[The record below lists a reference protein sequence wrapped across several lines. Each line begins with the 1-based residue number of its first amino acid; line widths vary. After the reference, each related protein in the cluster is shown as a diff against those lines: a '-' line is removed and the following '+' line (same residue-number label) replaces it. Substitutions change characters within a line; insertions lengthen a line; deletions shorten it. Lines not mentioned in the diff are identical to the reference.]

1 MPGLPVFACS
11 QDCAEETNNGHIVN
25 LSVRKPY
32 LVVDMVLNFGAAPCG
47 QAGGGVYGGGTER
60 ERERDVDN
68 KLCNLFTYSKQLNL
82 VSACSPTGILARDD
96 LGLIFGICSPGS
108 GN

>member
-11 QDCAEETNNGHIVN
+11 QDCTAETNNGHIVN

-32 LVVDMVLNFGAAPCG
+32 LVVDMVLNFVAAPCG
-47 QAGGGVYGGGTER
+47 QAGGGAYGGGTHT

-82 VSACSPTGILARDD
+82 VSGC
-96 LGLIFGICSPGS
+96 
-108 GN
+108 